1 MSNAVHTAGSHRASG
16 TTRHPLVELTLAR
29 MREFIRE
36 PEAVFWTFGYP
47 VIMSLALA
55 FAFPS
60 ADTQAIL
67 AGVPTGDAA
76 AGIRQTLTAP
86 PGVTVRDVAPGQE
99 QRMLREGEIH
109 VLVEPTDPPT
119 YRFDAARAE
128 ARPAR
133 LAVDEA
139 LKRAAGR
146 ADPWTAREQAV
157 VVPGSRYIDW
167 LIPGIIGTGLM
178 ANGMWGVGFS
188 IVQARM
194 RKVLKRM
201 VASPMRRHHYLQ
213 AQLWARLVILGPEV
227 AVPLVFG
234 ALAFGMPINGSIPAI
249 AVVVLIGALAFSALG
264 LLFGSRARTFEGISG
279 LMNIGMLPMW
289 VLSGVFFSASN
300 FPDAI
305 QPFVQA
311 LPLTALNDALRAVIL
326 EGATLRAVG
335 DELMLLTAWIVVPFA
350 VSLKIFRWQ

>member
-1 MSNAVHTAGSHRASG
+1 MSRG
-16 TTRHPLVELTLAR
+16 PLAALTIAR
-29 MREFIRE
+29 LREFWRE

-47 VIMSLALA
+47 VVMSLALA

-60 ADTQAIL
+60 ADTQPVRV
-67 AGVPTGDAA
+67 GVAAGDASA
-76 AGIRQTLTAP
+76 AIRATLGQT
-86 PGVTVRDVAPGQE
+86 PGVTVREVPPAE
-99 QRMLREGEIH
+99 AQRMLREGEVH
-109 VLVEPTDPPT
+109 LLVEPTDPPT

-128 ARPAR
+128 SRPAR
-133 LAVDEA
+133 LVVDNA

-146 ADPWTAREQAV
+146 ADPFTAREAPV

-188 IVQARM
+188 IVQVRM

-201 VASPMRRHHYLQ
+201 SASPMRRHHFLE
-213 AQLWARLVILGPEV
+213 AQLLARLAILVPEV
-227 AVPLVFG
+227 TVPILFG
-234 ALAFGMPINGSIPAI
+234 VLAFGMPVNGAVPAI
-249 AVVVLIGALAFSALG
+249 AVVILLGALAFSAIG
-264 LLFGSRARTFEGISG
+264 LLFATRARTSEGISG

-289 VLSGVFFSASN
+289 VFSGVFFSSSN
-300 FPDAI
+300 FPDVM

-326 EGATLRAVG
+326 EGSSLQAIG
-335 DELMLLTAWIVVPFA
+335 DELAILTAWLVIPFGVA
-350 VSLKIFRWQ
+350 LKIFRWQ

>member
-1 MSNAVHTAGSHRASG
+1 MSESRA
-16 TTRHPLVELTLAR
+16 PVLELTPLYQLTLSR
-29 MREFIRE
+29 MREFWRE

-60 ADTQAIL
+60 ADAQPIL
-67 AGVPTGDAA
+67 AGVV
-76 AGIRQTLTAP
+76 AGGAGSAIRSTLQQT
-86 PGVTVRDVAPGQE
+86 PGVTVRDVAPGDA

-109 VLVEPTDPPT
+109 ILVEPTDPPT
-119 YRFDAARAE
+119 YRFDAARE
-128 ARPAR
+128 ESRPAR
-133 LAVDEA
+133 LVVDAA

-146 ADPWTAREQAV
+146 ADPWQAREQPV
-157 VVPGSRYIDW
+157 DVPGSRYIDW

-201 VASPMRRHHYLQ
+201 VASPMRRHHYLE
-213 AQLWARLVILGPEV
+213 AQLLARLAILVPEV
-227 AVPLVFG
+227 AFPLAFG
-234 ALAFGMPINGSIPAI
+234 RLAFGMPINGSLPAI
-249 AVVVLIGALAFSALG
+249 VVVVLLGALAFSALG
-264 LLFGSRARTFEGISG
+264 LLFGARARTFEGISG
-279 LMNIGMLPMW
+279 LMNLGMLPMW

-305 QPFVQA
+305 QPVVQA
-311 LPLTALNDALRAVIL
+311 LPLTALNDALRAVVL
-326 EGATLRAVG
+326 EGASLSAIG
-335 DELMLLTAWIVVPFA
+335 HELLLLTAWIVVPFA
-350 VSLKIFRWQ
+350 VALKIFRWQ

>member
-1 MSNAVHTAGSHRASG
+1 
-16 TTRHPLVELTLAR
+16 
-29 MREFIRE
+29 MREFWRE

-47 VIMSLALA
+47 IIMSLALA

-60 ADTQAIL
+60 ADAQPVL
-67 AGVPTGDAA
+67 VGVA
-76 AGIRQTLTAP
+76 AGEGSVAIREALGRAP
-86 PGVTVRDVAPGQE
+86 NVSVKEVAAVDA
-99 QRMLREGEIH
+99 QRMLREGEVHI
-109 VLVEPTDPPT
+109 LVEPTDPPT

-128 ARPAR
+128 SRPAR
-133 LAVDEA
+133 LVVDNA

-146 ADPWTAREQAV
+146 EDPFTAREQPV

-188 IVQARM
+188 IVQVRM

-201 VASPMRRHHYLQ
+201 SASPMRRHHFLG
-213 AQLWARLVILGPEV
+213 AQLLARLAILVPEV
-227 AVPLVFG
+227 TVPIGFG
-234 ALAFGMPINGSIPAI
+234 VLAFGMPVNGSVPAI
-249 AVVVLIGALAFSALG
+249 AVVILLGAMAFSAIG
-264 LLFGSRARTFEGISG
+264 LLFATRARTFEGISG

-289 VLSGVFFSASN
+289 VLSGVFFSSSN

-326 EGATLRAVG
+326 EGSSLQAIG
-335 DELMLLTAWIVVPFA
+335 GELAILTAWLVIPFA
-350 VSLKIFRWQ
+350 VALKIFRWQ

>member
-1 MSNAVHTAGSHRASG
+1 LSG
-16 TTRHPLVELTLAR
+16 RRESSRGPLAALTLAR
-29 MREFIRE
+29 MREFWRE

-47 VIMSLALA
+47 IIMSLALA

-60 ADTQAIL
+60 ADTQPVL
-67 AGVPTGDAA
+67 VGVAAGDASVAIREALGRTSNVTVKEVA
-76 AGIRQTLTAP
+76 AGDA
-86 PGVTVRDVAPGQE
+86 
-99 QRMLREGEIH
+99 QRMLREGEVHI
-109 VLVEPTDPPT
+109 LVEPTDPPT

-128 ARPAR
+128 SRPAR
-133 LAVDEA
+133 LVVDNV

-146 ADPWTAREQAV
+146 EDPFTAREDPV

-188 IVQARM
+188 IVQVRM

-201 VASPMRRHHYLQ
+201 SASPMRRHHFLG
-213 AQLWARLVILGPEV
+213 AQLLARLAILVPEV
-227 AVPLVFG
+227 TVPIGFG
-234 ALAFGMPINGSIPAI
+234 VLAFGMPVNGSVPAI
-249 AVVVLIGALAFSALG
+249 AVVILLGAMAFSAIG
-264 LLFGSRARTFEGISG
+264 LLFATRARTFEGISG

-289 VLSGVFFSASN
+289 VFSGVFFSSSN

-305 QPFVQA
+305 QPFVQS

-326 EGATLRAVG
+326 EGSSLQAIAG
-335 DELMLLTAWIVVPFA
+335 EIAILTAWLVIPFA
-350 VSLKIFRWQ
+350 VALKIFRWQ